1 MSVNKIKILL
11 SDTDKY
17 VDIPVEMKW
26 DFTGRDDSIEEY
38 QKEMVKEIIGIV
50 SSVFPKIN
58 NIHTIN
64 TIVQTATN
72 SKKNLG
78 IEVIKNL

>member
-1 MSVNKIKILL
+1 MFKEGINL
-11 SDTDKY
+11 
-17 VDIPVEMKW
+17 
-26 DFTGRDDSIEEY
+26 IEAI
-38 QKEMVKEIIGIV
+38 VIKEIIGIV